1 MNSNEISGNEH
12 GATCSPEIDEIST
25 KSTAKAQ
32 DGDVQC
38 NDSEPNLK
46 KAGRLK
52 CNDTE
57 CNADPVAAKTN
68 ASKPDSNV
76 RHNDI
81 SGVKK
86 TINDIANS
94 NISSDSCDSKKTDMI
109 TTDKSQDGSTS
120 HNDIDSV
127 NTNNCEFV
135 KPSEESLC
143 PEICAPD
150 SSVIVDDVGDPDIGS
165 TNANA
170 GCDAKCNDT
179 AASCDKGNDS
189 SPLLAADDVKTCDNH
204 SDKDTR
210 DTTAVSCERG
220 NNSLPLLAP
229 EDAETCDNHNDK
241 DTRDKTAVSCE
252 KGNNSPPLL
261 AAEDAE
267 ARDNHND
274 KDTRDKTAVSCE
286 KGNNSPPL
294 LAAEDA
300 EARDNHNDK
309 DTRDK
314 TAVSCEK
321 GNNSPPLLAVDDTE
335 TRDDHSDKSTTD
347 TSVVE
352 IASNPSEQNKAT
364 GDTPR
369 TKTPSAKCANEST
382 VAPPKEKQSSKPEPI
397 EVIRNIAGQIIM
409 PSLNIP
415 EHR

>member
-12 GATCSPEIDEIST
+12 GATCSTEIDEIST
-25 KSTAKAQ
+25 ISTANAQ

-86 TINDIANS
+86 TNNDVANS
-94 NISSDSCDSKKTDMI
+94 NISSDSCDSKNIDTI
-109 TTDKSQDGSTS
+109 TTAKSQDGSTS

-143 PEICAPD
+143 PEMCAPD
-150 SSVIVDDVGDPDIGS
+150 SSVIVHDGGDTDIAS

-170 GCDAKCNDT
+170 GGDAKGNDT
-179 AASCDKGNDS
+179 AASCDRGNDS
-189 SPLLAADDVKTCDNH
+189 SPLLATDDAK
-204 SDKDTR
+204 
-210 DTTAVSCERG
+210 
-220 NNSLPLLAP
+220 
-229 EDAETCDNHNDK
+229 TCDNHNDK
-241 DTRDKTAVSCE
+241 DTRAKTAVSCEKENNSPPLLAADDAKTCDNHNDKDTRAKTAVSCE

-261 AAEDAE
+261 AAEDDE
-267 ARDNHND
+267 TRDNHND
-274 KDTRDKTAVSCE
+274 NDTSAKPSVSFE

-300 EARDNHNDK
+300 E
-309 DTRDK
+309 
-314 TAVSCEK
+314 
-321 GNNSPPLLAVDDTE
+321 

-347 TSVVE
+347 TTVVE

-382 VAPPKEKQSSKPEPI
+382 VAPPKEKPSSKPEPI
-397 EVIRNIAGQIIM
+397 EVMRNIAGQIIM
-409 PSLNIP
+409 PSSNIP

>member
-12 GATCSPEIDEIST
+12 GATCSTEIDEIST
-25 KSTAKAQ
+25 ISTANAQ

-52 CNDTE
+52 GNDTE
-57 CNADPVAAKTN
+57 CNADPVAANTN
-68 ASKPDSNV
+68 ASEPDNNL

-81 SGVKK
+81 SGVMK
-86 TINDIANS
+86 TKTDIANS
-94 NISSDSCDSKKTDMI
+94 NLSSDSCDSKKTDMI
-109 TTDKSQDGSTS
+109 TTDKSHGGSTS

-143 PEICAPD
+143 PEMCAPD
-150 SSVIVDDVGDPDIGS
+150 SSVIADDGGDPNIGS
-165 TNANA
+165 LDANA

-179 AASCDKGNDS
+179 AASCDKENDS
-189 SPLLAADDVKTCDNH
+189 SPLLTAD
-204 SDKDTR
+204 
-210 DTTAVSCERG
+210 
-220 NNSLPLLAP
+220 
-229 EDAETCDNHNDK
+229 DAETCDNHNDK
-241 DTRDKTAVSCE
+241 DTRAKTAVSCEQENNAAPLLAADDAETRDNHNDKDTRAKTAVSCE

-261 AAEDAE
+261 AAEYDE
-267 ARDNHND
+267 TRDNHND
-274 KDTRDKTAVSCE
+274 NDTSAKPSVSFE
-286 KGNNSPPL
+286 KGNNYPPL

-300 EARDNHNDK
+300 
-309 DTRDK
+309 
-314 TAVSCEK
+314 
-321 GNNSPPLLAVDDTE
+321 E

-347 TSVVE
+347 TTVVE

-382 VAPPKEKQSSKPEPI
+382 VAPPKEKPSSKPEPI
-397 EVIRNIAGQIIM
+397 EVMRNIAGQIIM
-409 PSLNIP
+409 PSSNIP